1 MFEIKCFHSPMSRFF
16 CSTST
21 FSGISGIFGVGM
33 TPFSISLSEVGVTTS
48 IYYYCMTSLKN
59 TIWNPFCIECEISH
73 VITAFPTFL
82 KATNS
87 RFNHW
92 SFLFSKNALN
102 WKQYCMMLST
112 DYCWKKG
119 VFQEF
124 KVVITFGIVEPKAN

>member
-1 MFEIKCFHSPMSRFF
+1 MFEIKCFHSPMSRFY